1 MKRSPILIVDDES
14 PMIELLS
21 LYLKQAGYEVKE
33 CLSGKEAIS
42 LIKNNDYLLVI
53 LDIMMSDMGG
63 FEVCRIVREY
73 SNVPIIMLTARNQLN
88 DKVFGLRLGADDYIT
103 KPFEKE
109 ELLARIEVVVRREM
123 QNNLVTDKDIITF
136 ENLVLN
142 KVSHQVFVSEV
153 ELDLTPKEFAIL
165 QLFLMNKGR
174 VFSRDDVLSFIWGH
188 DFLGDYRTVDTHI
201 KNLRE
206 KLSSVGIPG
215 QKVIKTVWGVG
226 YKFNEDKTQ

>member
-1 MKRSPILIVDDES
+1 MMKRSPILIVDDES

-21 LYLKQAGYEVKE
+21 LYLKQAGYEVEE

-226 YKFNEDKTQ
+226 YKFNEDKT